1 MKTVLLT
8 GVAGFIGAHT
18 LEHLLEN
25 TDWAI
30 FGVDSLE
37 HAGKYERIDM
47 VLRKNSAWESR
58 FMFKK
63 LNLALPWSMDELPID
78 VDYIINMASESHVDR
93 SIKEPAP
100 FVKNNVDLTIH
111 MLEYARKVKPD
122 VFIQISTDE
131 VYGAMYD
138 HPFVEW
144 ERLIPSNPY
153 SASKAAQEMIAISYW
168 RTYNVPVVITNTM
181 NNIGEMQD
189 VEKFVPMLIRDISED
204 KIALVHGTEQEIGTR
219 FYLHAR
225 NHADAL
231 LFILKNCP
239 PHLYEADID
248 DKPDRYNIVGE
259 DQVSNLEMAER
270 IASLLGK
277 RLRYRLEDYHTTRP
291 GHDMHYGLNGDKL
304 KELGWVPPLGL
315 EESLRRT
322 VENYM
327 QHKEWLR

>member
-18 LEHLLEN
+18 LEHIMEN
-25 TDWAI
+25 TDWSV
-30 FGVDSLE
+30 FGVDSLQ
-37 HAGKYERIDM
+37 HAGKYERIEM
-47 VLRKNSAWESR
+47 VLRKNPTWQSR
-58 FMFKK
+58 FQFKK
-63 LNLALPWSMDELPID
+63 LDLALPWSTDELPVE

-93 SIKEPAP
+93 SIKNPVP
-100 FVKNNVDLTIH
+100 FLKNNLNLTIH
-111 MLEYARKVKPD
+111 MLEFARKVKPK

-153 SASKAAQEMIAISYW
+153 SASKASQEMIAISYW
-168 RTYNVPVVITNTM
+168 RTYDVPVVITNTM

-204 KIALVHGTEQEIGTR
+204 KIALVHGTEEEIGTR

-231 LFILKNCP
+231 LFILNNCT
-239 PHLYEADID
+239 PHMYKAETD

-270 IASLLGK
+270 IAKLLGK

-291 GHDMHYGLNGDKL
+291 GHDMHYGLDGSKL
-304 KELGWVPPLGL
+304 KKLGWVPPLGL

-327 QHKEWLR
+327 EHKDWLR